1 MKTRADQRQARQ
13 IRCTCWTVFHVNTC
27 TCKWGREQ
35 FRALRRERLE
45 EARKARK
52 A

>member
-1 MKTRADQRQARQ
+1 MKTRAHQRKARQ
-13 IRCTCWTVFHVNTC
+13 IRCTCYTVFRVTTC
-27 TCKWGREQ
+27 TCKWGRET

-45 EARKARK
+45 QARKARN